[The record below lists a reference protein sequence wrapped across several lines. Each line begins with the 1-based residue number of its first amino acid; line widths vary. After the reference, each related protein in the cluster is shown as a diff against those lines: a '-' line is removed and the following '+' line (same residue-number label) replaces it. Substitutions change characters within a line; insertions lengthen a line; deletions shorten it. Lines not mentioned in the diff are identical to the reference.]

1 MTTKDGPKLP
11 KQQLAILAIARV
23 AEPMAYTSVFPYL
36 PAMVSSFGVPTNKVG
51 SWVGVTSGVFSISQ
65 SITAVAWGR
74 ASDAYGRKPTI
85 ILGLIST
92 MVCFI
97 IWGMSTS
104 LPMAIAVRAIQ
115 GGGNGNVGI
124 IRTMVAEMVPE
135 RELQPRAFS
144 IMPVVWSIGSI
155 IGPSFGGFFA
165 EPAEQYPE
173 IFGHMEFF
181 KKFPFILP
189 NLILTIFF
197 CISVTVAVLF
207 LHETLPS
214 KKGHRDWGL
223 LVGERIAR
231 SFKNTRPTPSTRRP
245 SFVDGEATSPLLPNK
260 TAPKKQAEE
269 PPKRERVLTRQTC
282 INLLAYTFLA
292 FHSVAYDQILSV
304 FLRHPVEKHTPEN
317 TAFPFYFSGGFGM
330 SHSQV
335 GLIYTVYGVVCGA
348 IQFLLYPTI
357 VARYGVLRCF
367 RICCLLMPL
376 AYFLTPYCVLFPTH
390 NSRTAALIAVMF
402 IKAAGIIVAFPS
414 TTILL
419 TNSCTSLRV
428 LGTLNGYATTF
439 SGLGRAVGPAST
451 GALFTWGADHGY
463 VVTAWFFLMFVAI
476 LGAVPAYLV
485 EEGAG
490 PTASA
495 STSVENSDTE
505 DNEVSSSSST
515 LLLPEGS
522 AVASDSEDEQPLN
535 KARPEGTYGT
545 IQGGRN

>member
-1 MTTKDGPKLP
+1 
-11 KQQLAILAIARV
+11 
-23 AEPMAYTSVFPYL
+23 MAYTSVFPYL
-36 PAMVSSFGVPTNKVG
+36 PAMVRSYGVPTNKVG

-65 SITAVAWGR
+65 SITAVAWGK
-74 ASDAYGRKPTI
+74 ASDTYGRKPTI
-85 ILGLIST
+85 ILGLLTT

-97 IWGMSTS
+97 VWGMSTS

-124 IRTMVAEMVPE
+124 IRTVVAEMVPE

-144 IMPVVWSIGSI
+144 IMPIVWSLGSI

-173 IFGHMEFF
+173 IFGHLELF
-181 KKFPFILP
+181 KRFPFLLP

-197 CISVTVAVLF
+197 LTSVTVAILF

-214 KKGHRDWGL
+214 KKGHRDWGI
-223 LVGERIAR
+223 LVGERITRSIKNAR
-231 SFKNTRPTPSTRRP
+231 PSPSTRRP

-260 TAPKKQAEE
+260 TAPKTQAQD
-269 PPKRERVLTRQTC
+269 PARKERVLTRETS

-304 FLRHPVEKHTPEN
+304 FLRHPVEQHTPEN

-335 GLIYTVYGVVCGA
+335 GLIYTVYGVVCGT

-357 VARYGVLRCF
+357 VARFGVLRCF
-367 RICCLLMPL
+367 RFCCILMPI

-390 NSRTAALIAVMF
+390 NARTTALILVMF

-419 TNSCTSLRV
+419 TNSCSSLRV

-439 SGLGRAVGPAST
+439 SGLGRAAGPASA

-476 LGAVPAYLV
+476 LGAIPAYLAK
-485 EEGAG
+485 EGPG

-495 STSVENSDTE
+495 STSAENTDIE
-505 DNEVSSSSST
+505 DNEASSSSST
-515 LLLPEGS
+515 LLLPEDS
-522 AVASDSEDEQPLN
+522 AAVSDSEDDEQPLN
-535 KARPEGTYGT
+535 KPRPEQQSYGT
-545 IQGGRN
+545 IQGGRK